1 MKVFNLTENSEV
13 YTSNVYL
20 VTGDFNALSDVN
32 TLIDVG
38 RDEKITEKEA

>member
-1 MKVFNLTENSEV
+1 MIIQNLTRDSKK

-20 VTGDFNALSDVN
+20 IRGTNNAIQDVN

-38 RDEKITEKEA
+38 RDPDVI